1 MNIQLPGIVSIQR
14 PIEGYGIT
22 ISMVKLDVNVPL
34 TDDQFVLTQ
43 PPGSQL
49 INMDTKASAAAQGEK
64 DKKPQ
69 E

>member
-1 MNIQLPGIVSIQR
+1 MFPAIVSIQR

-34 TDDQFVLTQ
+34 TDEQFVLTQ

-49 INMDTKASAAAQGEK
+49 INLDTKSSASALPEEEN
-64 DKKPQ
+64 KKPRQ
-69 E
+69 